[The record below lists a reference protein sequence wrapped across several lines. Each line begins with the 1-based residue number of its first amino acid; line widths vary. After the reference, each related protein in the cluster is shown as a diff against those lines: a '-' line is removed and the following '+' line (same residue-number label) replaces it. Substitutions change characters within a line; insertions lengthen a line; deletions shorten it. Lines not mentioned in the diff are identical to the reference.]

1 MHLSIVTTLFQS
13 APHLEE
19 FYSRISKAAEEITED
34 FEIIFVNDGSRDKS
48 LNIALRLFEK
58 DERIKIID
66 LSRNFGHHKA
76 MMTGLTHASGEQVFL
91 LDGDLE
97 IAPERLKDFCQEFK
111 TAKVDVVYGILEKRR
126 EGFFNRIFSSLFYF
140 MFKLLTDT
148 SLPKNLATMRLMSRR
163 YVRALVSHKEREV
176 LIAGLWVITGFE
188 QKSKIVKKEFKGLST
203 YNLRRKASII
213 VNAITSFS
221 NKPLVLIFYLGC
233 LISLFSVPSL
243 LYIIIKKLFFG
254 TFMAG
259 WPSLIA
265 SIWFL
270 GGIII
275 LSLGVIGIYLSKIF
289 SETKQRPYTI
299 IREIHTHKDK

>member
-1 MHLSIVTTLFQS
+1 
-13 APHLEE
+13 
-19 FYSRISKAAEEITED
+19 
-34 FEIIFVNDGSRDKS
+34 
-48 LNIALRLFEK
+48 
-58 DERIKIID
+58 
-66 LSRNFGHHKA
+66 
-76 MMTGLTHASGEQVFL
+76 
-91 LDGDLE
+91 
-97 IAPERLKDFCQEFK
+97 
-111 TAKVDVVYGILEKRR
+111 
-126 EGFFNRIFSSLFYF
+126 

-163 YVRALVSHKEREV
+163 YVKALVSHREREL

-188 QKSKIVKKEFKGLST
+188 QKPLPVQKEFKGLST

-221 NKPLVLIFYLGC
+221 NKPLVYIFYAGC
-233 LISLFSVPSL
+233 IISFFSIPSL
-243 LYIIIKKLFFG
+243 LYIVIRKLFFG
-254 TFMAG
+254 NFMAG

-275 LSLGVIGIYLSKIF
+275 LSLGVVGIYLSKIF

-299 IREIHTHKDK
+299 IREIYTHKDK

>member
-1 MHLSIVTTLFQS
+1 MDLSIVTTLFQS
-13 APHLEE
+13 APHLKE

-34 FEIIFVNDGSRDKS
+34 FEIIFVHDGSQDNS
-48 LNIALRLFEK
+48 LEIALNLFEK

-76 MMTGLTHASGEQVFL
+76 MMTGLAHASGELVFL

-97 IAPERLKDFCQEFK
+97 IAPERLKDFYKEFK
-111 TAKVDVVYGILEKRR
+111 ASKVDVVYGVLEKRR
-126 EGFFNRIFSSLFYF
+126 EGLFNRIFSSLFYF
-140 MFKLLTDT
+140 MFKILTDT

-163 YVRALVSHKEREV
+163 YVKALVSHREREL

-188 QKSKIVKKEFKGLST
+188 QKPLTVQKEFKGRST

-213 VNAITSFS
+213 VNAVTSFS
-221 NKPLVLIFYLGC
+221 NKPLVYIFYIGC
-233 LISLFSVPSL
+233 IISLFSAPTL
-243 LYIIIKKLFFG
+243 LYIVIRKLFFG

-275 LSLGVIGIYLSKIF
+275 MSLGVVGIYLSKIF

-299 IREIHTHKDK
+299 IREIYTHKGN